1 VIRPLYHA
9 AAEVV
14 KPCEA
19 RDGVATS
26 VPENRRTQPE
36 LTRDYSSSNVD
47 PRERMKQSENVQKPQ
62 DHTDHHHRIQDGFNR
77 SFHRYE
83 AIDEPQQNAHYD

>member
-1 VIRPLYHA
+1 VIWSLYHA
-9 AAEVV
+9 ASEVA

-19 RDGVATS
+19 RDGLANPI
-26 VPENRRTQPE
+26 PENIRIQ
-36 LTRDYSSSNVD
+36 LNFICDYSSSNVN
-47 PRERMKQSENVQKPQ
+47 PRERMKQPENVQKPQ
-62 DHTDHHHRIQDGFNR
+62 DHADHHHRVQDGFNR